1 MAAGSITAAAPD
13 RRPVAL
19 VLSTGEAMGDALTR
33 IAGYRAL
40 RIAFPGHRVVHVC
53 RWSSSLLGPLASLAA
68 ELVDEIIDGQSLT
81 RGPRPVRDII
91 RGIGNVEIVIDLRSN
106 MGAAW
111 SFVATTGTRVRYVA
125 NVALYGLRRGFRA
138 SFEARPETNSRR
150 FHRAVELAAG
160 RLLPFDPFVPVG
172 DAAALAADRV
182 VPPGARFVMLA
193 PGTSQSPKAWPAANW
208 VALARHLATR
218 GVQPL
223 FVVGPQEL
231 AERNWIERD
240 LPGTAVVDI
249 RSVRGPADLPW
260 LFHALAARA
269 VGSVTVEGGI
279 GHLVATTGQPLV
291 TISGAT
297 DIRRWRPVT
306 LYHWSASAREF
317 GSRRTAVVPLD
328 AVVTRAEEMITFAD
342 RTLAAPSIPSSALVK
357 RIAG

>member
-1 MAAGSITAAAPD
+1 MSAGAISAAFAD

-40 RIAFPGHRVVHVC
+40 RIAFPAHRIVHVC

-68 ELVDEIIDGQSLT
+68 ELVDEIIEGQSLT

-91 RGIGNVEIVIDLRSN
+91 RGVGNVEIVIDLRSN

-111 SFVATTGTRVRYVA
+111 SFVATAGIRLRYVA

-138 SFEARPETNSRR
+138 SFEARPESNSRR

-160 RLLPFDPFVPVG
+160 RLLPFDPFVAVG
-172 DAAALAADRV
+172 GAAALAAERV
-182 VPPGARFVMLA
+182 MPEGARFVLLA
-193 PGTSQSPKAWPAANW
+193 PGTAHSPKAWPPANW

-223 FVVGPQEL
+223 FAVGPQEL
-231 AERNWIERD
+231 GERAWIERE
-240 LPGTAVVDI
+240 LPGTAVVDM
-249 RSVRGPADLPW
+249 RSVRGTGDLPW

-279 GHLVATTGQPLV
+279 GHLVATTGRPLV

-297 DIRRWRPVT
+297 DLRRWRPVT
-306 LYHWSASAREF
+306 PYHWSASARDF
-317 GSRRTAVVPLD
+317 GSRRTEDVPLEAVV
-328 AVVTRAEEMITFAD
+328 ARAEEMITFAD
-342 RTLAAPSIPSSALVK
+342 RTLSTISILPAASMK
-357 RIAG
+357 RLAG